1 MIEGTFGNNRGGDSR
16 KVIAHIKVIGVGGGG
31 CNTVRRMMQ
40 FCNISGLD
48 YVVMNTDVKS
58 LELIQ
63 RCQSI
68 QIGSHLTQGF
78 GAGGDARVGE
88 AAARENKMALQK
100 ACRGA
105 DLIFIT
111 AGMGGGT
118 GTGSAPV
125 VAEIARESG
134 ALVIAVVTTPFT
146 FEGTRRADVAFNGL
160 RTLMDKVNSTIIVPN
175 DHLLRLGDHDVP
187 ISKAFAAADGVVS
200 EGITAISELINVPGE
215 INVDMADVKRVMSIP
230 GISLMATGRGEGPN
244 GAEHAA
250 QEVVFEP
257 LLETHVTG
265 AKGVLFC
272 FTGGPD
278 LTLGSVEKAAS
289 LISKSVDPHALIFF
303 GMNLP
308 RPEMTGKC
316 KINLV
321 ATGIEPSADSAWF
334 SQLRAARSPVQQGKG
349 QQGKGQQQG
358 KLTRLSM
365 AYATRLFQQ

>member
-1 MIEGTFGNNRGGDSR
+1 MLEGTFSNSRGGDFGN
-16 KVIAHIKVIGVGGGG
+16 KIIAHIKVVGVGGGG

-40 FCNISGLD
+40 FCNIGGLD
-48 YVVMNTDVKS
+48 YIVMNTDVKS

-63 RCQSI
+63 NCHTI

-125 VAEIARESG
+125 VAEIAKESG

-146 FEGTRRADVAFNGL
+146 FEGSRRADVAFNGL
-160 RTLMDKVNSTIIVPN
+160 RNLMEKVNSTIIVPN

-200 EGITAISELINVPGE
+200 EGIMAISELINVPGE

-250 QEVVFEP
+250 QEVIFEP

-278 LTLGSVEKAAS
+278 LTLGSVEKAAT

-308 RPEMTGKC
+308 RTEMTGKV

-321 ATGIEPSADSAWF
+321 ATGIEPNAGSAWF
-334 SQLRAARSPVQQGKG
+334 SQLKQAAKTAPAQ
-349 QQGKGQQQG
+349 QQGKGQQQPG

-365 AYATRLFQQ
+365 AYATKLFQ